1 MSGLYLKS
9 ESTPGAALD
18 VDDRICIPSFWLD
31 SEEVHTHLAGYIA
44 TANLHRFLSRPK
56 RGRGGRFVRLV
67 KSIIIEW
74 GPSA

>member
-9 ESTPGAALD
+9 ESTPGTALE
-18 VDDRICIPSFWLD
+18 VDDRICLPSFNLRVG
-31 SEEVHTHLAGYIA
+31 EVRTNLAGYIA

-56 RGRGGRFVRLV
+56 RGRDGRFVRLV
-67 KSIIIEW
+67 TSIIIEW